1 MRNLINISV
10 KRIQLQKK
18 PTDKKPLLTFCLVVL
33 ASMGFYNPSF
43 ITFPNNLDK
52 FIYYGL
58 VIYFGFI
65 CFRKANRGLVKKNE
79 KTVSLMKWMI
89 VGLIVSAFNAHIYKD
104 QDILISLIATLQR
117 IGFLVF
123 LFLCNS
129 TLTLKDIEKV
139 LKWFTIIYVVVA
151 SINFICGYGVFGSSE
166 IDLDRGGVRF
176 RLGGLE
182 WLQLYLLLIV
192 NRYII
197 EGKRK
202 YLYIASFLFF
212 YVIMSLTRQVIGIT
226 FLAAFWMLMK
236 NIKLYKK
243 ITVLLVF
250 LFAFIFILPKMSIY
264 QKLQQ
269 TTTDQMEMNDRTDD
283 VRIVAFN
290 YFAFDYPRNLQQILF
305 GVGIPSYG
313 NSKYG
318 IQYERNQVATK
329 LYREDVGYA
338 GFYFDHGII
347 PLGLLLVSI
356 ILCMIRSVPSNVM
369 YAKYYLF
376 MILLEA
382 VASAPFVTCS
392 ISIVTAMYILL
403 LKQNNING
411 KAK

>member
-1 MRNLINISV
+1 MRNLINTSV

-58 VIYFGFI
+58 VFFFGFI
-65 CFRKANRGLVKKNE
+65 CFRKANSGLVKKNE

-89 VGLIVSAFNAHIYKD
+89 VGLIVSAFNAYIYKD

-269 TTTDQMEMNDRTDD
+269 TTTDQMEMNARTDD

-290 YFAFDYPRNLQQILF
+290 YFAF
-305 GVGIPSYG
+305 
-313 NSKYG
+313 
-318 IQYERNQVATK
+318 
-329 LYREDVGYA
+329 
-338 GFYFDHGII
+338 
-347 PLGLLLVSI
+347 
-356 ILCMIRSVPSNVM
+356 
-369 YAKYYLF
+369 
-376 MILLEA
+376 
-382 VASAPFVTCS
+382 
-392 ISIVTAMYILL
+392 
-403 LKQNNING
+403 
-411 KAK
+411 

>member
-89 VGLIVSAFNAHIYKD
+89 VGLIVSAFNAYIYKD

-250 LFAFIFILPKMSIY
+250 LFAFIFIL
-264 QKLQQ
+264 
-269 TTTDQMEMNDRTDD
+269 
-283 VRIVAFN
+283 
-290 YFAFDYPRNLQQILF
+290 
-305 GVGIPSYG
+305 
-313 NSKYG
+313 NS
-318 IQYERNQVATK
+318 AT
-329 LYREDVGYA
+329 L
-338 GFYFDHGII
+338 
-347 PLGLLLVSI
+347 
-356 ILCMIRSVPSNVM
+356 
-369 YAKYYLF
+369 
-376 MILLEA
+376 
-382 VASAPFVTCS
+382 
-392 ISIVTAMYILL
+392 
-403 LKQNNING
+403 
-411 KAK
+411 

>member
-1 MRNLINISV
+1 MRNLINTSV

-58 VIYFGFI
+58 VFFFGFI
-65 CFRKANRGLVKKNE
+65 CFRKANSGLVKKNE

-89 VGLIVSAFNAHIYKD
+89 VGLIVSAFNAYIYKD

-269 TTTDQMEMNDRTDD
+269 TTTDQMEMNARTDD

-305 GVGIPSYG
+305 GVGIPSFG

-376 MILLEA
+376 MILLES
-382 VASAPFVTCS
+382 VASAPFVACS